1 MAATFLTAVLSFAST
16 SIDDIFVLM
25 VLYSQVQNVKGI
37 VRVVAGQYFG
47 IGALVALSIVGALGT
62 QIFPPQYIG
71 LLGFLP
77 LFLGIRSW
85 IAYRRGQERPEQ
97 EPKRETQ
104 ISFFSVSLLTI
115 ANGAD
120 NIGVYIPVFSGYTLT
135 DFIITLAVF
144 AGMVALWCYL
154 GLALANYPYIKKK
167 ITRYQHILVPMVLI
181 ALGAA
186 ILAKNYIL

>member
-16 SIDDIFVLM
+16 NIDDIFVLM
-25 VLYSQVQNVKGI
+25 ILYSQVQNVKGI
-37 VRVVAGQYFG
+37 VRVVAGQYIG
-47 IGALVALSIVGALGT
+47 IGALVTLSIVGALGT

-85 IAYRRGQERPEQ
+85 ISYRRGQERQEQ

-104 ISFFSVSLLTI
+104 ISFFSVSLLTM

-135 DFIITLAVF
+135 DFIITFAVF
-144 AGMVALWCYL
+144 AGMIALWCYL

-181 ALGAA
+181 ALGIA
-186 ILAKNYIL
+186 ILAKNY